1 MKRIFPGQ
9 KKWVLTGV
17 FLILAALA
25 LSPLAE
31 KTQELPLLAK
41 MDENARDIFDSTLE
55 RAVATFALVRGIN
68 GIVSVLQGTELA
80 VSPAGIGMQLSVGE
94 ILDPVNDLVERF
106 SWVMLVS
113 CTAIGIQR
121 LLMEVGNWLGTG
133 PLLSLSMLLF
143 ALSLW
148 REKLFARSLRSTA
161 GSFLIFALVV
171 RFFVPLSAVI
181 SEHLYNRFLAVHY
194 ADASASLQQIG
205 EQLEQKTPVDLP
217 DETNLNREG
226 GVDRW
231 KRRIRESTELM
242 DWERTFSRLKSVLSD
257 MTAYAI
263 RLIVVFLLQTI
274 LFPLI
279 FLWLLIRIGRHLGHQ
294 GMNVS

>member
-1 MKRIFPGQ
+1 MNRISPRQ
-9 KKWVLTGV
+9 KKWIATGV
-17 FLILAALA
+17 FLILAAMA
-25 LSPLAE
+25 LSPVAG
-31 KTQELPLLAK
+31 KIQEFPPLAK
-41 MDENARDIFDSTLE
+41 MDEKARDIFDATLE

-94 ILDPVNDLVERF
+94 ILDPVNDLAERF

-121 LLMEVGNWLGTG
+121 LLMEVGNWLGPG
-133 PLLSLSMLLF
+133 PLLGLSMLLF
-143 ALSLW
+143 ALALW
-148 REKLFARSLRSTA
+148 RKTFFNRSVGSIA
-161 GSFLIFALVV
+161 GNFLVLSLVV
-171 RFFVPLSAVI
+171 RFFIPLSAVV
-181 SEHLYNRFLAVHY
+181 SDHLYSRFLSAHY
-194 ADASASLQQIG
+194 ADASTSLKQIG
-205 EQLEQKTPVDLP
+205 EQLEQKTPIDLP
-217 DETNLNREG
+217 DEAKSNHEG
-226 GVDRW
+226 GIDRW

-242 DWERTFSRLKSVLSD
+242 DWERTISRLKSTLSD

-279 FLWLLIRIGRHLGHQ
+279 LLWLLIRIGRHLGHK
-294 GMNVS
+294 GMNIS